1 MRFKVIFVFIFSVLC
16 GRAFAQTGDIRGFV
30 YFSENAEAAIYTSV
44 YLKGTTY
51 GSTTDLNGFFSIS
64 RVPPGNYSLMVTFV
78 GYDTVNVSIT
88 IKEDDIITKKLY
100 LKKSVI
106 QVPEIEVSAEKEE
119 AKTDVKVSVTRVTP
133 REIKQVPAIGREP
146 DLDQYLHIGSVGGL
160 NRGHGGPLYIP

>member
-1 MRFKVIFVFIFSVLC
+1 MRFKVIFVFIFSLLC
-16 GRAFAQTGDIRGFV
+16 GSAFAQTGDIRGFV

-51 GSTTDLNGFFSIS
+51 GPTTDLNGFFSIP

-88 IKEDDIITKKLY
+88 IKKDDIITKKLY

-106 QVPEIEVSAEKEE
+106 QVPEIEESPEKEQP
-119 AKTDVKVSVTRVTP
+119 KTKEKVFSLIDITKRD
-133 REIKQVPAIGREP
+133 G
-146 DLDQYLHIGSVGGL
+146 
-160 NRGHGGPLYIP
+160 N